1 VRILFCSPVYKFGFL
16 GVIGKMK
23 AEEMQN
29 PDVKLTDAGKVKQ
42 INVTMLD
49 SESLISPPV
58 AREARESQQVKQDF
72 SAVHYPNQNAR
83 HSSNGKRTLLA
94 AAGIII
100 LLCAGIFAALFFN
113 RREQPAVSQQTTPE
127 TSVVKTDV
135 KTEAEIPSSSQ
146 PILETSKD
154 SKATTQTDSV
164 KTEDSATVLTKNN
177 PSSIQP
183 KSEIQSSTFEKPQT
197 YEADGNT
204 QADLN
209 ASLSD
214 WISATNERNVEKQM
228 TYYAPKVNSFYRA
241 RNASVKAVRD
251 EKKRV
256 FDGVDAVDIQAGKPN
271 ITLSADGQTATM
283 RFRKK
288 YSIKKGQQNRNG
300 EVIQEMKWVKSKNG
314 WRIVSERDVKVI
326 N

>member
-1 VRILFCSPVYKFGFL
+1 
-16 GVIGKMK
+16 MK
-23 AEEMQN
+23 AEEMQI
-29 PDVKLTDAGKVKQ
+29 PDVNLTSAEPHAGKVKQ

-49 SESLISPPV
+49 SESVISPPV
-58 AREARESQQVKQDF
+58 ARELREPQQIKQDF
-72 SAVHYPNQNAR
+72 SAAHYPNQTAR
-83 HSSNGKRTLLA
+83 QSSNGKRTLLA

-113 RREQPAVSQQTTPE
+113 RREQPAVSHQTTPE
-127 TSVVKTDV
+127 TSVVKDVETDV
-135 KTEAEIPSSSQ
+135 KTKAEIPASSQ
-146 PILETSKD
+146 PILETSNEP
-154 SKATTQTDSV
+154 KATIQTDSP
-164 KTEDSATVLTKNN
+164 KIQDSAPILTKNN
-177 PSSIQP
+177 PSSVQP
-183 KSEIQSSTFEKPQT
+183 KSEIQNSTFEKPQV

-209 ASLSD
+209 ASLND
-214 WISATNERNVEKQM
+214 WISATNEKNVEKQM
-228 TYYAPKVNSFYRA
+228 TYYAPRVNSFYRA
-241 RNASVKAVRD
+241 RNASVQAVRD

-271 ITLSADGQTATM
+271 IKLSADGKTATM
-283 RFRKK
+283 LFRKK
-288 YSIKKGQQNRNG
+288 YAIKKGQQNRNG